1 MRRVLPGLLTT
12 ALLAASAFVLATL
25 PVAPFTLENGLHPL
39 GPSSVAILLGILFA
53 NTISVRSSWV
63 AGVRFSS
70 RVILPIGIVLLGAR
84 LAFGDLMKVGLTGLL
99 LSFLSIGTCAVVVF
113 ALTRWFSLPVKLTT
127 LVGVGTAIC
136 GGSAIAAAAP
146 VIDADEEDISWSL
159 ASVALLGLAAMFVL
173 PVAGHVLG
181 LESSAFG
188 VWAGLTIQQTPQVV
202 AAGLAYGGE
211 AGEVATLIKL
221 VRVTLLAPA
230 VFVLGLFYAR
240 SRAGGRRGRLRWTGL
255 VPPFV
260 FGFLAMAAL
269 GSLGWLDLAVPS
281 LTLAPTLHDSQWT
294 LQDLA
299 RHGDRIALAMAMA
312 AIGLET
318 RLWSFRREGLKP
330 LGVGLA
336 ATVAVSIVTLL
347 AIRAIAEIAA

>member
-1 MRRVLPGLLTT
+1 MRRILPGLVTT
-12 ALLAASAFVLATL
+12 ALLAACAFVLATL
-25 PVAPFTLENGLHPL
+25 PMAPFTLENGVHPL

-53 NTISVRSSWV
+53 NILSVRSSWV
-63 AGVRFSS
+63 VGLRFSS

-99 LSFLSIGTCAVVVF
+99 LSLLSIGTCALVVF
-113 ALTRWFSLPVKLTT
+113 TLTRWFSLPVKLAT

-146 VIDADEEDISWSL
+146 VIEADDEDISWSV
-159 ASVALLGLAAMFVL
+159 ATVALLGLVAMFVL
-173 PVAGHVLG
+173 PVAGHLLG
-181 LESSAFG
+181 VESSAFG

-230 VFVLGLFYAR
+230 VFVLGLVYAR
-240 SRAGGRRGRLRWTGL
+240 SRAGRAGGRVRWTGL

-260 FGFLAMAAL
+260 LGFLAMAAM
-269 GSLGWLDLAVPS
+269 GSLGWLELSVPWPA
-281 LTLAPTLHDSQWT
+281 LGDSQWT

-299 RHGDRIALAMAMA
+299 RQGDRIALAIAMA

-318 RLWSFRREGLKP
+318 KLGSFRREGLKP
-330 LGVGLA
+330 LAVGLA
-336 ATVAVSIVTLL
+336 TAVAVSVVTFL
-347 AIRAIAEIAA
+347 AIRALGDIGA

>member
-1 MRRVLPGLLTT
+1 MT
-12 ALLAASAFVLATL
+12 ALLAACAFVLAVM
-25 PVAPFTLENGLHPL
+25 PVPPFTLENGVHPL
-39 GPSSVAILLGILFA
+39 GPSSVAILLGILLA
-53 NTISVRSSWV
+53 NTISTRASWV
-63 AGVRFSS
+63 AGVRFCS

-99 LSFLSIGTCAVVVF
+99 LSLLSIGTCAVVVL
-113 ALTRWFSLPVKLTT
+113 ALIRYFSLPVKLAT

-146 VIDADEEDISWSL
+146 VIEADEEDISWSL
-159 ASVALLGLAAMFVL
+159 ASVALLGLVAMFVL
-173 PVAGHVLG
+173 PILGHVLG
-181 LESSAFG
+181 LESTAFG

-202 AAGLAYGGE
+202 AAGLAYGGD

-221 VRVTLLAPA
+221 VRVTLLAPV

-240 SRAGGRRGRLRWTGL
+240 SRAAMPGCRLQWVKL

-260 FGFLAMAAL
+260 FGFLAMAGL
-269 GSLGWLDLAVPS
+269 SSLGWLDLAVPW
-281 LTLAPTLHDSQWT
+281 PTLHDSSWT
-294 LQDLA
+294 MQDLA

-318 RLWSFRREGLKP
+318 RLGSFRREGLRP
-330 LGVGLA
+330 LAVGLT
-336 ATVAVSIVTLL
+336 ATVAVCVVAFL
-347 AIRAIAEIAA
+347 AIKALGEIAV